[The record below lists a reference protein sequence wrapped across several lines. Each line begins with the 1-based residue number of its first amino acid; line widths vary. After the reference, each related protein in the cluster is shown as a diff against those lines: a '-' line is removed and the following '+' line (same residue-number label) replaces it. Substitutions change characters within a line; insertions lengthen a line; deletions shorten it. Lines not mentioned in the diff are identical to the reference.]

1 MYTVFTHVMIWN
13 FTFYV
18 GQQNE
23 VNKSHWKRTMES
35 CFIILLSIELLT
47 YFVYFEQFFPFCSK
61 DNFRSQLLSRAGRK
75 NKTLG
80 TLHWRMG
87 KTTLHDLWSFC
98 REKNTDPNQ
107 VVVYLHSKGSKS
119 THSQEVKSLQSAYV
133 TTGAE
138 PRSAFTC
145 QTIATYVPPELL
157 ANTWEHVGCAL

>member
-1 MYTVFTHVMIWN
+1 
-13 FTFYV
+13 
-18 GQQNE
+18 
-23 VNKSHWKRTMES
+23 
-35 CFIILLSIELLT
+35 
-47 YFVYFEQFFPFCSK
+47 
-61 DNFRSQLLSRAGRK
+61 
-75 NKTLG
+75 
-80 TLHWRMG
+80 MG